1 MAESLSQSMKVHKV
15 HNVESPMNIM
25 LFFMDQSYFGVLGNK
40 IIGVL
45 NQYLIARVL
54 FLLDVVFY

>member
-25 LFFMDQSYFGVLGNK
+25 LFFMDQVYFGVLGNK

>member
-1 MAESLSQSMKVHKV
+1 MAESLSQSMKVQKV

-25 LFFMDQSYFGVLGNK
+25 LFFMDQVYFGVLGNK

-54 FLLDVVFY
+54 FLLDVVLY

>member
-1 MAESLSQSMKVHKV
+1 MKVHKV